1 MKNTLFIPLTII
13 FLIALGCS
21 TSDDEALEKKFGKQI
36 NKNGLQLFYTDKI
49 TEEEANRMV
58 NFLIESESVD
68 GDEKTIQL
76 NKNGRTYEFR
86 MVVKKGIEQ
95 DQEYI
100 EIFRNF
106 TLELSEFVF
115 NNSPVDIHLCDELLN
130 TIRVIPMSPAS
141 IKENSFE
148 EVSNTSAYP
157 SDLVQ
162 NFMNACMQKG
172 SNQEFC
178 SCVLD
183 KIQSNF
189 TLEQFMEIEN
199 GITNGTSYPEFVAFT
214 KKAREECLRSFN

>member
-1 MKNTLFIPLTII
+1 MKNRLFLHLTII

-21 TSDDEALEKKFGKQI
+21 TNEEEALEKKYGKQI
-36 NKNGLQLFYTDKI
+36 NKNGLQLFYTENV

-58 NFLIESESVD
+58 KFLIESESID
-68 GDEKTIQL
+68 GEKKTVQL
-76 NKNGRTYEFR
+76 NKNGKTYEFR

-95 DQEYI
+95 DPEYI
-100 EIFRNF
+100 EIFKNF
-106 TLELSEFVF
+106 TLELSKFVF
-115 NNSPVDIHLCDELLN
+115 NNSPVDIHMCDELLN
-130 TIRVIPMSPAS
+130 TIRVIPMSTAL

-157 SDLVQ
+157 ADLVQ
-162 NFMNACMQKG
+162 NFMNACMQNG

-189 TLEQFMEIEN
+189 TLEQFTEIEN
-199 GITNGTSYPEFVAFT
+199 GMANGTSYPEFVEFT
-214 KKAREECLRSFN
+214 KKAREECLSNFN